1 MTGCVTRV
9 VVQYDVYVQF
19 VIVIVIDDDYD
30 AKNNN
35 KNENEEDWVS
45 GWVT

>member
-1 MTGCVTRV
+1 MARCVSRV
-9 VVQYDVYVQF
+9 VVQYDIYIQF
-19 VIVIVIDDDYD
+19 VIVIDDDYD

-35 KNENEEDWVS
+35 KNENKEDWVS